1 MNQKTKGVILGT
13 IGYLLS
19 PLSWWNDLI
28 VNIPLAYGFASV
40 FGLISERLFFP
51 MIVIGYWLTNVLGLF
66 LMHYGIGMATQKKES
81 INIKKQALILF
92 GYTILIVILIKLNIL
107 RLPAEYLK
115 GIAFLAESDIR

>member
-1 MNQKTKGVILGT
+1 MAQKVKGVILGT

-51 MIVIGYWLTNVLGLF
+51 MMVIGYWITNVLGLV
-66 LMHYGIGMATQKKES
+66 LMHYGVSVATQKKQG
-81 INIKKQALILF
+81 INLKRQILICLA
-92 GYTILIVILIKLNIL
+92 YTILIAVLIKLNIL
-107 RLPAEYLK
+107 KFPTEYLK
-115 GIAFLAESDIR
+115 